1 MKERRLIWQNMND
14 NKAVSVDLL
23 ELFSNEQDK
32 FNKKLFAR
40 IKTVDSLEEIDTP
53 EENVLY
59 LVEENMEDAI
69 GFTIAD
75 GSIGEIKLDDDLR
88 AKLALLET
96 AVMELEKI

>member
-1 MKERRLIWQNMND
+1 MND